1 MKAQKTINPS
11 PFAGKVYHLTSLI
24 PLGKVA
30 TYGQIARAMGKPHSA
45 RAVGQALHC
54 NPFAPKVPCHR
65 VVRNNGNLGGF
76 AGGLKKKI
84 SLLRQEGI
92 VIKDDCLDLNKYQAK
107 L

>member
-1 MKAQKTINPS
+1 MKDQKTINPS
-11 PFAGKVYHLTSLI
+11 PFASAVYRLTSHI

-30 TYGQIARAMGKPHSA
+30 TYGQIARAMGKPQAA

-65 VVRNNGNLGGF
+65 VVRNNGDLGGF

-92 VIKDDCLDLNKYQAK
+92 VIKDNRLDLNKYQAK

>member
-1 MKAQKTINPS
+1 MKDQKTINPS
-11 PFAGKVYHLTSLI
+11 PFASTVYKLTSLI

-30 TYGQIARAMGKPHSA
+30 SYGQIARSMGRPQAA

-65 VVRNNGNLGGF
+65 VVQSNGSLGGF

-92 VIKDDCLDLNKYQAK
+92 VIKDNHLDLNKYQAK